1 MSSTA
6 VAPVRVAT
14 DSVSV
19 GTKMALRRPLASTPG
34 GMVRGMSAVLLA
46 RGGLLAGLVGVGLGR
61 ERAVAGVDRVL
72 VEGLEAHRG
81 AGALVGRE
89 LVPGHGVLVA
99 LPRHEKSPL
108 PGLGETRPGGRGHVV

>member
-6 VAPVRVAT
+6 VDPVRTAT
-14 DSVSV
+14 ERVSV

-46 RGGLLAGLVGVGLGR
+46 RGGLLAGLVGVGLGGQ
-61 ERAVAGVDRVL
+61 RAVARVDRVL
-72 VEGLEAHRG
+72 VERLQAHGL
-81 AGALVGRE
+81 AGALVRRE

-108 PGLGETRPGGRGHVV
+108 PGLGETR